1 MSITTNVFK
10 LSMPLRLSSISLSQ
24 RPKIEEHCIKYKFFM
39 IMLHPL
45 MTIAP
50 FRLNALQDEISCKL
64 CYFVGKMRSVFL
76 FPLALACYQC
86 ETVESGKK

>member
-1 MSITTNVFK
+1 
-10 LSMPLRLSSISLSQ
+10 
-24 RPKIEEHCIKYKFFM
+24 M

-64 CYFVGKMRSVFL
+64 CYFVGEMRSVFL

-86 ETVESGKK
+86 ETVEAGKK